1 VAYSFESRPLW
12 VSTDVVMFTI
22 AERRLRVLLAAD
34 DTGASPEDWRFPG
47 GFVAADE
54 ELERCAVRTLEE
66 ATGIN
71 AIYLEQLYTFAR
83 SGRLDRE
90 RGVTVA
96 YYALVPMDRLRL
108 DSRAGQRG
116 LEWFAL
122 DDLPPLPPT
131 IAEVIAMAHERLA
144 AKLDYSTIAFQFM
157 PEKFTLSELQTVYEI
172 ILREPLDKRNFRK
185 QILGLDRIEETGE
198 YTRNGSHR
206 PARLYR
212 LRYPDR
218 VEIIK

>member
-1 VAYSFESRPLW
+1 VAFSFEHSPLW

-22 AERRLRVLLAAD
+22 SQHRLRVLLAGDGPGESPAD
-34 DTGASPEDWRFPG
+34 WLFPG
-47 GFVAADE
+47 GFVGADE
-54 ELERCAVRTLEE
+54 DLEACAARSLEE
-66 ATGIN
+66 VTGIN
-71 AIYLEQLYTFAR
+71 GVYLEQLYTFAR
-83 SGRLDRE
+83 SGRLPRE

-96 YYALVPMDRLRL
+96 YYALVPVDRLRL
-108 DSRAGQRG
+108 DPQAGPRG
-116 LEWFAL
+116 LQWFAL
-122 DDLPPLPPT
+122 DDLPPLAGPVS
-131 IAEVIAMAHERLA
+131 EVIALAHERLA

-157 PEKFTLSELQTVYEI
+157 PERFTLSELQTVYEI